1 METLGLS
8 MGNNGENGKPMK
20 VISLINWNRPPR
32 LIKNNLKAVESLF
45 QLGMLEN

>member
-20 VISLINWNRPPR
+20 VISSSNESIPILTVAR
-32 LIKNNLKAVESLF
+32 LVF
-45 QLGMLEN
+45 FVG